1 MNSKTFAVPDR
12 WQAVD
17 EYITGLLIPPDPVL
31 DAALAASDAAGLP
44 SIHVSPN
51 QGMLLQLLARIH
63 GARRILEL
71 GTLAGYSTIWL
82 ARALPPVGRL
92 LTLESDPK
100 HADVARANIASAGFA
115 DMVELRVGR
124 ALDSLTQLAAEK
136 CDPFDFIFID
146 ADKAGTPE
154 YFRWALKLSHPGSLI
169 IVDNVVRGGTV
180 VDADCDDPAVQGIR
194 RFNELLAAESRVT
207 ATEIQTVGSKG
218 YDGFAM
224 ALVTAEE

>member
-1 MNSKTFAVPDR
+1 MNASTQQQ

-17 EYITGLLIPPDPVL
+17 EYITSLLIPPDPIL

-51 QGMLLQLLARIH
+51 QGKLLHLLARIH

-82 ARALPPVGRL
+82 ARALPAGGRL
-92 LTLESDPK
+92 ITLESDPK
-100 HADVARANIASAGFA
+100 HADVARANIASAGLA
-115 DMVELRVGR
+115 DMVELRLGP
-124 ALDSLTQLAAEK
+124 ALDSLTQLAAEG

-146 ADKAGTPE
+146 ADKAGAPE

-169 IVDNVVRGGTV
+169 VVDNVVRGGAV

-224 ALVTAEE
+224 ALVTA